1 VELVAIIICQPSAL
15 PHFCLFLSVR
25 NGRSAVLAVRLVC
38 STLQFY
44 CAGELIRHGSTERE
58 RERERRRGECCR
70 HCWVYSGTGWRQAG
84 LHDETIATDLI
95 AYCRIQP
102 LWVAR
107 ALFSFCRQRFDYYDA
122 RATESYRLHRDRCGL
137 V

>member
-1 VELVAIIICQPSAL
+1 MELVAIIICQPSAL

-58 RERERRRGECCR
+58 RERGRDAAVNAADIVGCIRALAG
-70 HCWVYSGTGWRQAG
+70 GRQAYMMK
-84 LHDETIATDLI
+84 L
-95 AYCRIQP
+95 
-102 LWVAR
+102 
-107 ALFSFCRQRFDYYDA
+107 
-122 RATESYRLHRDRCGL
+122 
-137 V
+137 